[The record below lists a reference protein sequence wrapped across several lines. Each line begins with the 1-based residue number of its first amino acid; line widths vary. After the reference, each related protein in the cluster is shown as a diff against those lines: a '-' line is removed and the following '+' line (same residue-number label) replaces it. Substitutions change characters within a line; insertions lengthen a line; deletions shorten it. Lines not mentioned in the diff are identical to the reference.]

1 MHGESRA
8 TELATSLLHIG
19 GLSGA
24 GAHLAN
30 NDAYGAITIS
40 LVACLCVILLT
51 ATVSL
56 CEMVRLRVRA
66 YMRRHT
72 RENPLPPPDQEDDN
86 RA

>member
-40 LVACLCVILLT
+40 LVACLSVILLT

-66 YMRRHT
+66 YVRRYT
-72 RENPLPPPDQEDDN
+72 RENPQPPPDQEDDN

>member
-1 MHGESRA
+1 MHGENRA

-19 GLSGA
+19 RLSGA

-30 NDAYGAITIS
+30 SDAYGAITIS
-40 LVACLCVILLT
+40 IVACLCVMLLT

-66 YMRRHT
+66 
-72 RENPLPPPDQEDDN
+72 
-86 RA
+86 